1 MTGYLEEAELVKLV
15 GAAYALVYPS
25 FFEGFGVPVLEA
37 MKCGAP
43 VIVGNK
49 TSLPE
54 VVGDAALKVD
64 PFDVTSIAAAIER
77 LINDSVLR
85 RELSVKGRMRAEM
98 FDWLETARQTLEIY
112 QQVGTRV

>member
-1 MTGYLEEAELVKLV
+1 
-15 GAAYALVYPS
+15 
-25 FFEGFGVPVLEA
+25 

-43 VIVGNK
+43 VIVGNQ

-54 VVGDAALKVD
+54 VVGDAGLTVD
-64 PFDVTSIAAAIER
+64 PFDVDAIAEAIEK

-85 RELSVKGRMRAEM
+85 QELSVKGRKRAET
-98 FDWLETARQTLEIY
+98 FDWRETARQTLDIY

>member
-1 MTGYLEEAELVKLV
+1 
-15 GAAYALVYPS
+15 
-25 FFEGFGVPVLEA
+25 

-54 VVGDAALKVD
+54 VVGDAALTVD
-64 PFDVTSIAAAIER
+64 PFDVLSIAAAIER

-85 RELSVKGRMRAEM
+85 QELSVKGPERAEM
-98 FDWLETARQTLEIY
+98 FDWRETARRTLEIY
-112 QQVGTRV
+112 QQAVTRL

>member
-1 MTGYLEEAELVKLV
+1 LYS
-15 GAAYALVYPS
+15 GALCFVYPS
-25 FFEGFGVPVLEA
+25 YFEGFGLPPLEA

-43 VIVGNK
+43 VIVGNQ

-54 VVGDAALKVD
+54 VVGDAALTVD
-64 PFDVTSIAAAIER
+64 PFDVSSIAAAIEH

-85 RELSVKGRMRAEM
+85 GELSVKGRNRAEL
-98 FDWLETARQTLEIY
+98 FDWRETARQTLRIY